1 MAVSPLVLT
10 AASRALAGIAAV
22 LLSAEPQLSL
32 AELRQRLLRFSTKN
46 AMDTARFPEEQRLQ
60 TPNDVAGLP
69 TRLAAGKDL
78 AACWALGRALSFAG
92 KKCRGESA
100 VCRQGMSPEL
110 CRGRLSLGAAVCM
123 DGRRWSPVG
132 SLGAG

>member
-1 MAVSPLVLT
+1 MSPLVLT

-78 AACWALGRALSFAG
+78 AACWALRPSSVLRREEAPGLKAPCVGRECAPSCAG
-92 KKCRGESA
+92 
-100 VCRQGMSPEL
+100 
-110 CRGRLSLGAAVCM
+110 
-123 DGRRWSPVG
+123 DG
-132 SLGAG
+132 